1 VPLGQGNPPAGG
13 GTPSSTCLAGSGVTR
28 LPGLRF
34 GVNIVSG
41 DTALERA
48 LDQAHDMNAG
58 WVRVMLRWSDLE
70 PQQGAYRWE
79 ALDTLTEGARARG
92 LRLLLVVTQSPP
104 WAIANGASP
113 GSGGMPARPEDF
125 GVFMGALAGH
135 AAGKVAAYEIWHDPN
150 SAAANGGTVAKPE
163 QYVELLKAAHDAI
176 KSADPCA
183 LVLNGALLPTPPNA
197 PGAMDDLAFYR
208 AMLAYNGG
216 EVRKLYDILA
226 VQLNTSGEPGK
237 GQWPRDNQAQ
247 SRGFYGHVNVIR
259 DEMTSADEANK
270 QVWVVQL
277 GYSVSGTFAVTPE
290 QQSAYLIRLLDL
302 SRQGNPWI
310 SAVFARDLGAATGDE
325 AGFSL
330 LNPDGT
336 PRPAYTAL
344 RDYYGAARAAR
355 EQAPPIKGTDLVLL
369 WQFWPNPE
377 PFGRPVLG
385 PDGALYTTTGTGYV
399 RALDPNGALRLIVKP
414 ARRRVPGVT
423 IDAQQRI
430 YATGDNGA
438 LSAYTPGGDFAWSVL
453 TDGTATTP
461 LLISADGQT
470 LYTGTSKE
478 QLDAYA
484 TDDGH
489 KLWGAPLGGIPGA
502 PALGGDGTI
511 YVGSSNGELH
521 AVASDGRTRWSYPA
535 AGWVQTTPVVS
546 GTTIYGTTDKGTIFA
561 LDPSGAQR
569 WRVELGAAAA
579 GLAATPDGTL
589 YATTTDGRLHA
600 VAPDGRTRW
609 ATMLGGG
616 RPTAPAAGPD
626 GRIYVGTED
635 GGLRVVMPDGKIAGT
650 FGLKVPLR
658 IAPVVGRD
666 GAVYV
671 VVGDHKDSVIAFGAA
686 SLKERYNAP

>member
-1 VPLGQGNPPAGG
+1 
-13 GTPSSTCLAGSGVTR
+13 
-28 LPGLRF
+28 
-34 GVNIVSG
+34 
-41 DTALERA
+41 
-48 LDQAHDMNAG
+48 
-58 WVRVMLRWSDLE
+58 
-70 PQQGAYRWE
+70 
-79 ALDTLTEGARARG
+79 
-92 LRLLLVVTQSPP
+92 
-104 WAIANGASP
+104 
-113 GSGGMPARPEDF
+113 
-125 GVFMGALAGH
+125 
-135 AAGKVAAYEIWHDPN
+135 
-150 SAAANGGTVAKPE
+150 
-163 QYVELLKAAHDAI
+163 
-176 KSADPCA
+176 
-183 LVLNGALLPTPPNA
+183 
-197 PGAMDDLAFYR
+197 
-208 AMLAYNGG
+208 
-216 EVRKLYDILA
+216 
-226 VQLNTSGEPGK
+226 
-237 GQWPRDNQAQ
+237 
-247 SRGFYGHVNVIR
+247 
-259 DEMTSADEANK
+259 
-270 QVWVVQL
+270 
-277 GYSVSGTFAVTPE
+277 
-290 QQSAYLIRLLDL
+290 
-302 SRQGNPWI
+302 
-310 SAVFARDLGAATGDE
+310 
-325 AGFSL
+325 
-330 LNPDGT
+330 
-336 PRPAYTAL
+336 
-344 RDYYGAARAAR
+344 
-355 EQAPPIKGTDLVLL
+355 
-369 WQFWPNPE
+369 
-377 PFGRPVLG
+377 
-385 PDGALYTTTGTGYV
+385 V